1 MKSLLFQSKYTLKES
16 FDLFLVCAF
25 PIHIWALLMAF
36 RDFSWVAER
45 TRIWDAIG
53 LVAYALLIALLES
66 IGVFILVLLLAWLL
80 PTYWQSSKRI
90 ALTGSLFLILS
101 AWAMLGQG
109 YFLMQN
115 PLPEGLFTLLAASEH
130 PARILA
136 AIILPL
142 ITLSVAIP
150 ALLIYKS
157 SKILEGVLQFF
168 ERLTLLSIFYL
179 LLDAM
184 GIVVLIVRSLT
195 Q

>member
-1 MKSLLFQSKYTLKES
+1 MKPLLFRSKYTLRES
-16 FDLFLVCAF
+16 FDLFLVCVF
-25 PIHIWALLMAF
+25 PIHFWAFLMAF

-45 TRIWDAIG
+45 TRIWDAVG

-66 IGVFILVLLLAWLL
+66 IGVFIFVLLLAWLL

-90 ALTGSLFLILS
+90 ALTGSLFLVVS
-101 AWAMLGQG
+101 AWAMFGQG
-109 YFLMQN
+109 YFLIQN
-115 PLPEGLFTLLAASEH
+115 PLPEGLFTLLATSKH

-142 ITLSVAIP
+142 ITLSAVIP

-179 LLDAM
+179 FLDAM
-184 GIVVLIVRSLT
+184 GIAILIVRSLT

>member
-1 MKSLLFQSKYTLKES
+1 LKSLLFQSKYTLKES